1 MASNTQ
7 IDRLGDRLKKGAFSD
22 EDLRALDEYRLSFS
36 DTYEFVIGSIRQS
49 LSLEPTG
56 RPAKSTKSIIEK
68 LFRES
73 IRLSQIQ
80 DIAGCR
86 VVVRGL
92 AEQNLAVADL
102 ITLFENATIVD
113 RRERPSHGYRAIH
126 VVVRKNGKLVEVQV
140 RTTLQHE
147 WAELSEKASDLID
160 PEIKYGR
167 GQPELAEMLLK
178 ISSFFAQQEQGE
190 LELEELEARVS
201 SLLSLSDAPPHLT
214 QELGDLRGIIDK
226 WRKQLMSAKVKIM
239 QILKDEDSET

>member
-7 IDRLGDRLKKGAFSD
+7 IDRLGDRLRKGDISD

-36 DTYEFVIGSIRQS
+36 DAYEFVIGLIRKT
-49 LSLEPTG
+49 LALEPTG

-68 LFRES
+68 LVRES

-92 AEQNLAVADL
+92 AEQNRAVTDL
-102 ITLFENATIVD
+102 TTIFENATIVD

-126 VVVRKNGKLVEVQV
+126 VIVKKNGKLVEVQV
-140 RTTLQHE
+140 RSALQHE

-167 GQPELAEMLLK
+167 GVPDLAEMLLS
-178 ISSFFAQQEQGE
+178 ISSLFAKQEQGE
-190 LELEELEARVS
+190 LEFEEFEARFS
-201 SLLSLSDAPPHLT
+201 SLLSLRDVPPDLT
-214 QELGDLRGIIDK
+214 QELDDLRGIIDK
-226 WRKQLMSAKVKIM
+226 WRKRLTSAKVEIM
-239 QILKDEDSET
+239 QILKDEGSET